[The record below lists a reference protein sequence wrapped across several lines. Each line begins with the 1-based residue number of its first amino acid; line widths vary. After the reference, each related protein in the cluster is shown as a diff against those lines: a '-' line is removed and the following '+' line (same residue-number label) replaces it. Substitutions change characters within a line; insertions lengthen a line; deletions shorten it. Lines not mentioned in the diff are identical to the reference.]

1 MKKYQKYTL
10 FIMLSL
16 LLTACGGSSNTAMQ
30 TETTQATTQ
39 ATTTNSS
46 TTVQQKALSNMG
58 TAVKQPFNGYELQV
72 FSDKTLAS
80 DQETSQGTIAVYG
93 SIDGAETKS
102 LLKINS
108 NYRGSTISVKV
119 YKDENL
125 VAESNTI
132 ALNEQ
137 VALNFG
143 EITTKQ

>member
-16 LLTACGGSSNTAMQ
+16 LLTACGGSSNTPTQ
-30 TETTQATTQ
+30 TETTQA
-39 ATTTNSS
+39 TTNSS
-46 TTVQQKALSNMG
+46 TTVQQKVLSNMG
-58 TAVKQPFNGYELQV
+58 TPVKQPFNGYELQV

-93 SIDGAETKS
+93 SINGAETKS

>member
-16 LLTACGGSSNTAMQ
+16 LLTACGGSSNTPTQ
-30 TETTQATTQ
+30 TEATQS
-39 ATTTNSS
+39 TTTNSS

>member
-16 LLTACGGSSNTAMQ
+16 LLTACGGSSNTPTQ
-30 TETTQATTQ
+30 TEATQS
-39 ATTTNSS
+39 TTNSS
-46 TTVQQKALSNMG
+46 TMVQQKALSNMG
-58 TAVKQPFNGYELQV
+58 TPVKQPFNGYELQV

-93 SIDGAETKS
+93 SIDGTETKS

>member
-16 LLTACGGSSNTAMQ
+16 LLTACGGSSNTPTQ
-30 TETTQATTQ
+30 TEATQS
-39 ATTTNSS
+39 TTNSS
-46 TTVQQKALSNMG
+46 TMVQQKALSNMG
-58 TAVKQPFNGYELQV
+58 TPVKQPFNGYELQV

-93 SIDGAETKS
+93 SINGAETKS

-132 ALNEQ
+132 ALKEQ

>member
-16 LLTACGGSSNTAMQ
+16 LLTACGGSSNTPTQ
-30 TETTQATTQ
+30 TEATQS
-39 ATTTNSS
+39 TTNSS
-46 TTVQQKALSNMG
+46 TVVQQKALSNMG
-58 TAVKQPFNGYELQV
+58 TPVKQPFNGYELQV

-93 SIDGAETKS
+93 SINGAETKS

-132 ALNEQ
+132 ALKEQ

>member
-16 LLTACGGSSNTAMQ
+16 LLTACGGSSNTPTQ
-30 TETTQATTQ
+30 TEATQS
-39 ATTTNSS
+39 TTNSS
-46 TTVQQKALSNMG
+46 TVVQQKALSNMG
-58 TAVKQPFNGYELQV
+58 TPVKQPFNGYELQV

-93 SIDGAETKS
+93 SINGAETKS